1 MADKATAKAFAQPFH
16 GHVDSNLGPVA
27 KTIDN
32 CSRGLC
38 DGNFNALDP
47 MANNAFGERS
57 SSETH
62 KPDSRV
68 VDLGPP
74 RRPVDCHPDGR
85 WHLQCEF
92 VELKSRSETDNAL
105 GNEHGGFSKHM
116 ARVDLCVP
124 KLVKTT
130 SRANNRF
137 LPDKASQRFR
147 SNPFGH
153 EILQPEHP
161 PGLQEIECATSLG
174 ACGRHWE

>member
-62 KPDSRV
+62 KPD
-68 VDLGPP
+68 
-74 RRPVDCHPDGR
+74 
-85 WHLQCEF
+85 
-92 VELKSRSETDNAL
+92 
-105 GNEHGGFSKHM
+105 
-116 ARVDLCVP
+116 
-124 KLVKTT
+124 
-130 SRANNRF
+130 
-137 LPDKASQRFR
+137 
-147 SNPFGH
+147 
-153 EILQPEHP
+153 
-161 PGLQEIECATSLG
+161 
-174 ACGRHWE
+174 